1 MKKEIMLNNKL
12 QRILQIL
19 FVISCPA
26 LCLVL
31 SKNTGKW
38 IIVLSLGLSFLIG
51 FFLVMKFWKNKFEK
65 INIFKFII
73 SFLFSNLFL
82 QIIYDYHFKYG
93 FAEVFYNIAVWKLA
107 IAMVFALFGLTM
119 IVYYLWGI
127 LNKPIINF
135 FKSLTKNEKRFLIF
149 YSIGMLI
156 ITIILYNLTGV
167 FYFAEGKFY
176 DILYTTDSSAI
187 FSTNVFININAIE
200 NVASRQP
207 LFGVFSV
214 PFGLVSYIFSKIFF
228 MVPNSY
234 AVFLTWIQI
243 ILVGFMM
250 VMLARL
256 LNIKDKSK
264 IFFYLFFLCC
274 YSTIIFLFTLEQY
287 IISTFYLI
295 LAIYVY
301 FNMKKGVNYPL
312 AMSAGCITTSAW
324 FFPLVSK
331 DRKIKT
337 WLLNALKCLLF
348 FFIIAILSGQFYFI
362 FDFFDSILNDAQ
374 RFGGDNVEFLDKLRM
389 FLGFVKSIFIALPG
403 RIIDSEHSTYLY
415 EQYLLEPIYHFSK
428 FAILILFICFISFIL
443 NWKNKFA
450 KVSFSFIIFSVIL
463 ILIAGY
469 GTAENGTNLYSFYF
483 GWAFISLIYMFIDRV
498 ISNEKFKNILIIILC
513 IIMLILNIIAF
524 VNIIKF
530 GLLYY
535 PI

>member
-1 MKKEIMLNNKL
+1 M
-12 QRILQIL
+12 
-19 FVISCPA
+19 
-26 LCLVL
+26 
-31 SKNTGKW
+31 
-38 IIVLSLGLSFLIG
+38 
-51 FFLVMKFWKNKFEK
+51 
-65 INIFKFII
+65 
-73 SFLFSNLFL
+73 FSNLFL
-82 QIIYDYHFKYG
+82 QIIYDYHFQDG
-93 FAEVFYNIAVWKLA
+93 FSEFYYNVALWKLI

-127 LNKPIINF
+127 LNKPVINF

-149 YSIGMLI
+149 YSISMLI

-167 FYFAEGKFY
+167 FYFAEGRPY
-176 DILYTTDSSAI
+176 DILYTTDSSSI
-187 FSTNVFININAIE
+187 FNTDVFININSPNNDA
-200 NVASRQP
+200 AKQP

-228 MVPNSY
+228 MVPNGY
-234 AVFLTWIQI
+234 AVFLTWVQI

-312 AMSAGCITTSAW
+312 AMSTGCITTSAW

-331 DRKIKT
+331 DKKIKS
-337 WLLNALKCLLF
+337 WLLNALKCLF
-348 FFIIAILSGQFYFI
+348 FFFVVTILSGQFYFI
-362 FDFFDSILNDAQ
+362 FNFFNGFFNNVSG
-374 RFGGDNVEFLDKLRM
+374 FGGGNVEFLDRLKM
-389 FLGFVKSIFIALPG
+389 FLGFVKSIFLVLPG
-403 RIIDSEHSTYLY
+403 KIVDFENSIFWY
-415 EQYLLEPIYHFSK
+415 EEYLLEPIYHFSK

-443 NWKNKFA
+443 NWKNKFV

-513 IIMLILNIIAF
+513 IIMLILNITEF

-530 GLLYY
+530 GMLYY